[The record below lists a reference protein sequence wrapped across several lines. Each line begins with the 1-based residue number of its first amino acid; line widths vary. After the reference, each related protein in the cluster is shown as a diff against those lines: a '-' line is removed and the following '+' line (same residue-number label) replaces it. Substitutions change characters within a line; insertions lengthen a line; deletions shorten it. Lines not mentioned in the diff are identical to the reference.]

1 MTPRKQ
7 VTYSNRPNHA
17 ARAAHRAGERQF
29 KTYDTSHIRP
39 KKSKAPIVFAI
50 ILAVIVI
57 GGLGWGGY
65 TLFTS
70 CSSNAPTAVETLAEG
85 ESVTV
90 IIPEGSGAKAISELL
105 LDNRVIGDSTEFV
118 NRVTETGQESA
129 LKPGTYTFA
138 GPVTLDGVIDT
149 LVAGPS
155 AESFTVP
162 EGFTV
167 SQTAERVAEAYP
179 GTITAEDFLACVN
192 DASAYAA
199 DYPFV
204 DGAYNN
210 SLEGFLFPKT
220 YPLVDGATADSVVRQ
235 MLDQYKAEIAGIDFS
250 YAEQHNLG
258 QYQVLVIAS
267 LIEREASLDDERPLV
282 SSVIYN
288 RLAADMLLQ
297 IDATIAYAAGTTEIT
312 QEDLDTDGP
321 FNTYLNRG
329 LPPGPICSPGLA
341 SLTAAAAP
349 ADTTYLYYVVT
360 GNGDGS
366 HNFSETYEEHQN
378 NVAQS

>member
-1 MTPRKQ
+1 MTPRRQ

-39 KKSKAPIVFAI
+39 KKSKAPIIFAI
-50 ILAVIVI
+50 VLAIIVI

-70 CSSNAPTAVETLAEG
+70 CSSSVPTAAETLAAG
-85 ESVTV
+85 ESATV

-105 LDNRVIGDSTEFV
+105 LDNRVIGDATEFV
-118 NRVTETGQESA
+118 NQVTANGQESA
-129 LKPGTYTFA
+129 LKPGTYTFT
-138 GPVTLDGVIDT
+138 GPLALDDVIDT

-167 SQTAERVAEAYP
+167 SQTADRVAEAYP

-204 DGAYNN
+204 ADAYNN
-210 SLEGFLFPKT
+210 TLEGFLFPKT
-220 YPLVDGATADSVVRQ
+220 YPLIDGATADSVVRQ
-235 MLDQYKAEIAGIDFS
+235 MLDQYKSEIAGIDFS
-250 YAEQHNLG
+250 AAEARGLTE
-258 QYQVLVIAS
+258 YQVLIVAS

-288 RLAADMLLQ
+288 RLSSDMLLQ

-321 FNTYLNRG
+321 FNTYLNKG

-341 SLTAAAAP
+341 SLEAAAAP
-349 ADTTYLYYVVT
+349 ADTSYLYYVVT
-360 GNGDGS
+360 GEGDGS